1 MALDVDRHN
10 ESFASLT
17 VLRPKHLGW
26 WGRAAILRSWV
37 WVRFHAFVRRLLVFV
52 LGKTTSAVKDVWS
65 LPFRSPKHLYNF
77 SDIRAA
83 DVAMDAVDGQIVS
96 WLLHQHEEVQR
107 TNIGLRALSGAR
119 HDLPLT
125 AKAKGEAFKLIEV
138 QRPLFKQL
146 VRDSSQPSA
155 ATLSTALM
163 YARCYA
169 VLISGSGQ
177 EYPLDRWQ
185 HQNGSGDSSASAVG
199 FMKDYFGLLKKYKDK
214 LGSTGVDWHWDD
226 VVIATTA
233 VGMRF
238 CHWHGSLDLLRV
250 DKQSAPSAIA
260 TSILRK
266 HLESNDRK
274 LPDPQLYELVKSTA
288 DFLIGQWPR
297 ESAENSRSSLP
308 MLLARIFLLA
318 RCDSPIVAS
327 AAATVL
333 VSAMTAMYSFPGE
346 SSPSDVDSREKQA
359 TKSLSH
365 HHRSVE
371 QALEEKS
378 GYRSTAEMDT
388 MFIFGFLGLL
398 PKIDFG
404 GPDNNIMDELS
415 GGFEKTLGNLYTL
428 NPPIPLFGFPATHT
442 IDHHVVLTTCRYLLR
457 LAEHPDPPHDDEQAF
472 SLFLFPQLKLN
483 DQDTRLYITAL
494 IALCRSN
501 SDGIRSACEQI
512 IDTQSPFPIDLE
524 LVTHFDGNNLLDLFY
539 RNLNYDPPTS
549 RSSSSLLGLA
559 HFRLLVVGIML
570 SASNSLEDRRAALK
584 PLWDQFNEPAQYT
597 PQNPTLSDRD
607 LISHVKGKPEDPQKD
622 LASTLR
628 LVGDFLN
635 TTLRLSIDLDWHKEL
650 QSIKDGWGRGTGDV
664 QADASPT
671 ETGEPSASG
680 IGVSDH
686 GQTPAPAVVIE

>member
-1 MALDVDRHN
+1 
-10 ESFASLT
+10 
-17 VLRPKHLGW
+17 
-26 WGRAAILRSWV
+26 
-37 WVRFHAFVRRLLVFV
+37 
-52 LGKTTSAVKDVWS
+52 
-65 LPFRSPKHLYNF
+65 
-77 SDIRAA
+77 
-83 DVAMDAVDGQIVS
+83 
-96 WLLHQHEEVQR
+96 
-107 TNIGLRALSGAR
+107 
-119 HDLPLT
+119 
-125 AKAKGEAFKLIEV
+125 
-138 QRPLFKQL
+138 
-146 VRDSSQPSA
+146 
-155 ATLSTALM
+155 M
-163 YARCYA
+163 YGRCYA
-169 VLISGSGQ
+169 VLISGSGE

-226 VVIATTA
+226 VVIATTV

-250 DKQSAPSAIA
+250 DKQNAPSAIA
-260 TSILRK
+260 TSILQK

-297 ESAENSRSSLP
+297 EPAKNSRSSLP

-318 RCDSPIVAS
+318 RYDSPIVAS

-333 VSAMTAMYSFPGE
+333 VSTMTAMYSFPGE
-346 SSPSDVDSREKQA
+346 ILSDVDSREKQA
-359 TKSLSH
+359 TESLSH
-365 HHRSVE
+365 HHWSVE

-378 GYRSTAEMDT
+378 DDRSTAEMDT

-415 GGFEKTLGNLYTL
+415 GGFKRTVGNLYPPGAQRP
-428 NPPIPLFGFPATHT
+428 PPIPLFGLLNTYTF
-442 IDHHVVLTTCRYLLR
+442 DHHVVLTTCRYLLR

-472 SLFLFPQLKLN
+472 SLFLLPQLKLN
-483 DQDTRLYITAL
+483 NQDTRLYVTAL

-501 SDGIRSACEQI
+501 SDGIRSACRQI
-512 IDTQSPFPIDLE
+512 IDAQSFPTNPLK
-524 LVTHFDGNNLLDLFY
+524 LLKGFGGNILDVFY
-539 RNLNYDPPTS
+539 RSLNCDPPTS
-549 RSSSSLLGLA
+549 RSSSSLLVLA

-570 SASNSLEDRRAALK
+570 SANNSLEDRRAALK
-584 PLWDQFNEPAQYT
+584 PLWDRFNEPAQHT
-597 PQNPTLSDRD
+597 PQNPTLSDHD
-607 LISHVKGKPEDPQKD
+607 LISHVKGKSEDLQKD

-635 TTLRLSIDLDWHKEL
+635 TTPQLSNDRDWHKEL
-650 QSIKDGWGRGTGDV
+650 QGIKDGWGRDTGDV

-680 IGVSDH
+680 IGVSDN